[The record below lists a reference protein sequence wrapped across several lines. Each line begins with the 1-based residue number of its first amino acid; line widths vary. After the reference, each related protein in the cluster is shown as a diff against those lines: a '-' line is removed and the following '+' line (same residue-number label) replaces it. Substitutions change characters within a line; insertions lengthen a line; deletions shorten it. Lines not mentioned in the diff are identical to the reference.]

1 MSGELET
8 SIFLI
13 FTGAALLA
21 TVALYSRQAILVA
34 YILLGVLLGPS
45 GLALVGDAELM
56 QQIAGVGIIFLLYL
70 LGLDLLPRQLWT
82 MLGEALSATL
92 WSAALFWSLGFGL
105 AMAFRLALPDAALVG
120 AAAMFSSTIIGVKLM
135 PTTAL
140 HHRHTGQMVISV
152 LLLQDL
158 LAIIVL
164 LLLQGYDTG
173 AASALAMV
181 RPLATLPLLIGIAWV
196 LERYVIARLITR
208 FDQIHEYIF
217 LLAIAWCLGIAQLAA
232 GMGLSHEIGAF
243 VAGVVLASSPIALF
257 ITEKLKPLRDFFLVL
272 FFFSVGATFNLAVL
286 HEIALP
292 AILLAAILLIAKPL
306 TFRALFVRAGEK
318 RAVSLEVGVRLGQ
331 ISEFS
336 LLIALLA
343 LERGVIAPATGHLIQ
358 FATLLTF
365 IVSSGFIVM
374 RYPTPIAASDRLRR
388 D

>member
-1 MSGELET
+1 MSGQLEF
-8 SIFLI
+8 SVFLI

-21 TVALYSRQAILVA
+21 TVALYTRQAILVA

-45 GLALVGDAELM
+45 GLALVGDAELL

-70 LGLDLLPRQLWT
+70 LGLDLLPQQLWT
-82 MLGEALSATL
+82 MLGEALAATL
-92 WSAALFWSLGFGL
+92 WSSILFWCIGFTL
-105 AMAFRLALPDAALVG
+105 AFAFRLPLVDAALVG

-158 LAIIVL
+158 LAIVVL
-164 LLLQGYDTG
+164 LLLQGYDADGGTL
-173 AASALAMV
+173 ALL
-181 RPLATLPLLIGIAWV
+181 RPLAMLPVLIGVAA
-196 LERYVIARLITR
+196 LLQRYLIVRLITR

-217 LLAIAWCLGIAQLAA
+217 LLAIAWCLGMAELAA
-232 GMGLSHEIGAF
+232 YMGLSHEIGAF

-272 FFFSVGATFNLAVL
+272 FFFSVGAMFRLDMLA
-286 HEIALP
+286 EIALP
-292 AILLAAILLIAKPL
+292 ALLLALVLLAVKPL
-306 TFRALFVRAGEK
+306 AFRALFVRAGEK
-318 RAVSLEVGVRLGQ
+318 RAVSMEVGVRLGQ

-336 LLIALLA
+336 LLIGVLA
-343 LERGVIAPATGHLIQ
+343 LEGGVIGARTSSLIQ
-358 FATLLTF
+358 LATLLTF
-365 IVSSGFIVM
+365 VISSALIVM
-374 RYPTPIAASDRLRR
+374 RYPTPIAVSDRLRR